1 MTATQ
6 GGGGI
11 SPTYGAG
18 LWLLDYVMQ
27 MLLLGTDVRPN
38 LTPTFNSPQANLDQA
53 LYFHQGTIGNCESPL
68 HPTATPS

>member
-1 MTATQ
+1 MPNKVSLATQ

-27 MLLLGTDVRPN
+27 SLIMGTEVRN
-38 LTPTFNSPQANLDQA
+38 TVHLFQRCD
-53 LYFHQGTIGNCESPL
+53 
-68 HPTATPS
+68 